1 MRKKKRSA
9 GVTMANPSFAR
20 WIQGDAFEG
29 GLFAPGERAQPQQS
43 RRAIYLRDSQRRR
56 AKRSAKEIVRDNT
69 SIRSSFMMLSAARTF
84 ALVAAMVLLYDL
96 AVAVAVVEDSLAS
109 SSIGNRKLLFAPVT
123 DAVGAVAGSGIQAQ
137 VGNLVMG
144 ALSPVLGACF

>member
-29 GLFAPGERAQPQQS
+29 GLFAPGERPNHNRVDARS
-43 RRAIYLRDSQRRR
+43 TKRERDS
-56 AKRSAKEIVRDNT
+56 KRDNT

>member
-1 MRKKKRSA
+1 
-9 GVTMANPSFAR
+9 
-20 WIQGDAFEG
+20 
-29 GLFAPGERAQPQQS
+29 
-43 RRAIYLRDSQRRR
+43 
-56 AKRSAKEIVRDNT
+56 
-69 SIRSSFMMLSAARTF
+69 MMLSAARTF

>member
-1 MRKKKRSA
+1 M
-9 GVTMANPSFAR
+9 
-20 WIQGDAFEG
+20 
-29 GLFAPGERAQPQQS
+29 FAPGERPRYNRVDA
-43 RRAIYLRDSQRRR
+43 
-56 AKRSAKEIVRDNT
+56 RSTYVIRNGGVPSEARQEIVRDNT

-123 DAVGAVAGSGIQAQ
+123 DTMGAVVGSGIQAQ

>member
-29 GLFAPGERAQPQQS
+29 WLFAPSERPNHNRVDARS
-43 RRAIYLRDSQRRR
+43 TKRERDS
-56 AKRSAKEIVRDNT
+56 KRDNT

>member
-1 MRKKKRSA
+1 
-9 GVTMANPSFAR
+9 
-20 WIQGDAFEG
+20 
-29 GLFAPGERAQPQQS
+29 
-43 RRAIYLRDSQRRR
+43 
-56 AKRSAKEIVRDNT
+56 
-69 SIRSSFMMLSAARTF
+69 MMLSAARTF

-123 DAVGAVAGSGIQAQ
+123 DTMGAVVGSGIQAQ